1 MLLSWSI
8 GNYARSYDVL
18 VVLLAAEAEP
28 HNYAKVGLFLQGRVV
43 QMSDSRF
50 GGRWWRARNPMTPKQ
65 TASGRT
71 AGRRRHEHGVLQQRA
86 PMSIRSMTGEDL
98 CTEVS
103 TEKEFLGKI
112 HKRQKTKGWIV
123 PPGMRIYYH
132 LLTRR

>member
-8 GNYARSYDVL
+8 GNRARSYDVL

-43 QMSDSRF
+43 QLSDSRF
-50 GGRWWRARNPMTPKQ
+50 GGRWWRGRNPMTPKQ

-86 PMSIRSMTGEDL
+86 PMSMRSMTGEDL

-103 TEKEFLGKI
+103 TERKKSSWEKSISARKLKVGLFLQ
-112 HKRQKTKGWIV
+112 R
-123 PPGMRIYYH
+123 
-132 LLTRR
+132 